1 MMEMEVVREKQKR
14 EDKKCKHGGRD
25 AQGDREVNKMK
36 TCRVREQKV
45 RTCIPSL
52 ASSLSL
58 PLILSISLSHPPSLS
73 LSSSQS
79 LSLILPLS
87 PSHPLNLSLS
97 SSLSLPLILSISPSH
112 PPSLSFPFYS
122 RHDINQSVIQSAL
135 HKRQILHFRTNN
147 NCQYS
152 TL

>member
-58 PLILSISLSHPPSLS
+58 PLILSISLSHP
-73 LSSSQS
+73 
-79 LSLILPLS
+79 
-87 PSHPLNLSLS
+87 LNLSLS